1 MSGLMDDLREAA
13 ASVNDHYEGK
23 LTLRTHKVPEA
34 KPVQMSARRVR
45 RIRDSLH
52 LSQEIFA
59 RCLHTSRRTV
69 EKWEQGVSKPAGTA
83 AALLALVDKYPEL
96 ISDLAEVA

>member
-52 LSQEIFA
+52 
-59 RCLHTSRRTV
+59 TSRRTV

-83 AALLALVDKYPEL
+83 AALLALVDKHPEL